1 MGRIL
6 AIDYGRKRTG
16 LAVTDELRIIATPLD
31 TVSSGKTI
39 DFLKRYAASNTVDC
53 FVVGESKDLRNNPS
67 ESARFIEP
75 FVKTLKREFPAI
87 PVERIDERFTS
98 VIASR
103 AIRESGLKKKE
114 RQDKGLVDQV
124 SAVLILQSYMEAIE
138 SRRSLKFKI

>member
-31 TVSSGKTI
+31 TVPSGKTI
-39 DFLKRYAASNTVDC
+39 DFLKNYAASNPVDC

-67 ESARFIEP
+67 ESSRFIEP
-75 FVKTLKREFPAI
+75 FVKALKREFPAI
-87 PVERIDERFTS
+87 LVERIDERFTS

-114 RQDKGLVDQV
+114 RQDKGLVDRV
-124 SAVLILQSYMEAIE
+124 SAVLILQSYME
-138 SRRSLKFKI
+138 SSKLSSQNQS

>member
-31 TVSSGKTI
+31 TVPSGKTI
-39 DFLKRYAASNTVDC
+39 DFLKNYAASNPVDC

-67 ESARFIEP
+67 ESSRFIEP
-75 FVKTLKREFPAI
+75 FVKALKREFPAI
-87 PVERIDERFTS
+87 LVERIDERFTS

-114 RQDKGLVDQV
+114 RQDKGLVDRV
-124 SAVLILQSYMEAIE
+124 SAVLILQSYME
-138 SRRSLKFKI
+138 SSKLNSQNQS